1 MQFGKMTIGDLLKDR
16 ANFSPH
22 TEALIGSNKR
32 YTYQQYN
39 EIVNR
44 MAHVFLAQGMQ
55 KGDRVAVLASTDSH
69 FPILYM
75 AIAKTGA
82 ITVPL
87 NWRTKPTEIQWVL
100 EDSQPKFLLYE
111 DLYTSIVEQLKVD
124 SSVQFIQTV
133 ENNDFTLKLKESLQA
148 MPSTEPD
155 VEVDADQPVVIT
167 YTSGTTG
174 KPKGVMIT
182 HQNIV
187 TAGVKDGAAFNL
199 HFRDRLLLIT
209 PLFHSSGTAVL
220 GYQPLLGAT
229 YILMPNFQ
237 FLSFIELVEKER
249 ATHTFLVPSLL
260 KIMYSILLE
269 TDHDLSTLKEIISA
283 GSTVPG
289 ELIEKYN
296 SLGYR
301 ILQAYASSES
311 LTITHWTYEMGIEH
325 CHTVGKPYIT
335 ELKIVDPDT
344 KEELPLGGVGEIAIS
359 SPMVFK
365 GYWNNPEETARV
377 LRDGWFFSGDAGKI
391 DEDGFLHIVDRYKD
405 VINFSGGEKIFPAQV
420 ENVIQQLE
428 EVAEVAVVGMKDPL
442 WGEVPRAYV
451 VKKPDAFGLT
461 EEFVLN
467 YVHQHL
473 SAYKLKDVKFI
484 DSLPRNSLGKVV
496 KPQLRALEM

>member
-32 YTYQQYN
+32 YTYRQYN
-39 EIVNR
+39 EMVNR
-44 MAHVFLAQGMQ
+44 MAHVFLDQGMQ

-75 AIAKTGA
+75 AISKTGA

-87 NWRTKPTEIQWVL
+87 NWRTKPTEIQGIL
-100 EDSQPKFLLYE
+100 DNCQPQFLLYE
-111 DLYTSIVEQLKVD
+111 DLHKSIVDELKID
-124 SSVQFIQTV
+124 SSVQLMQTV
-133 ENNDFTLKLKESLQA
+133 EDNDFTPSLMELLQCA
-148 MPSTEPD
+148 PNTEPT
-155 VEVDADQPVVIT
+155 VEVDANDPVVIT

-174 KPKGVMIT
+174 KPKGVITT
-182 HQNIV
+182 HQNMV
-187 TAGVKDGAAFNL
+187 AGGVKDGSAFNL
-199 HFRDRLLLIT
+199 HFSDRLLMIT
-209 PLFHSSGTAVL
+209 PLFHISGTAAL
-220 GYQPLLGAT
+220 AYQPLLGAT
-229 YILMPNFQ
+229 YIFMPNFQ
-237 FLSFIELVEKER
+237 FLPFIELIEKER
-249 ATHTFLVPSLL
+249 VTHTFLVPAIL
-260 KIMYSILLE
+260 KILYSMLLE
-269 TDHDLSTLKEIISA
+269 TDRDLSSLKEIMA
-283 GSTVPG
+283 GGSLIPG

-301 ILQAYASSES
+301 VIQVYATSET
-311 LTITHWTYEMGIEH
+311 LTITHWTTDMGLKH

-335 ELKIVDPDT
+335 KIKIVDPET
-344 KEELPLGGVGEIAIS
+344 KEEAPLGEIGEIAIS
-359 SPMVFK
+359 SPMTFK
-365 GYWNNPEETARV
+365 GYWNNPEETKQV

-405 VINFSGGEKIFPAQV
+405 VINFSGGEKVFPIQV
-420 ENVIQQLE
+420 ENVILQLG

-461 EEFVLN
+461 EEFILR

-473 SAYKLKDVKFI
+473 ASYKLKDVKFI
-484 DSLPRNSLGKVV
+484 ESLPRNSFGKVV
-496 KPQLRALEM
+496 KHELRALEM

>member
-1 MQFGKMTIGDLLKDR
+1 MQFGKMTLGDLLRDR

-22 TEALIGSNKR
+22 TEALVGSSKR

-39 EIVNR
+39 DIVNR
-44 MAHVFLAQGMQ
+44 MAHVFLSRGMQ
-55 KGDRVAVLASTDSH
+55 KGDRVAVLSSTDSH

-75 AIAKTGA
+75 AIARTGA

-100 EDSQPKFLLYE
+100 EDSKPKFLLYE
-111 DLYTSIVEQLKVD
+111 DVYQSIVEQLKVEPT
-124 SSVQFIQTV
+124 VQFIQTV
-133 ENNDFTLKLKESLQA
+133 EHNDFAASLLEQLRCA
-148 MPSTEPD
+148 PSTEPA
-155 VEVDADQPVVIT
+155 VEVDADEPVVIT

-182 HQNIV
+182 HHNIV
-187 TAGVKDGAAFNL
+187 TAGVKDGTAFNL
-199 HFRDRLLLIT
+199 HFTNRLLLIT
-209 PLFHSSGTAVL
+209 PLFHSSGTAAL

-229 YILMPNFQ
+229 YIFMPNFE
-237 FLSFIELVEKER
+237 FLPFFELIEKER
-249 ATHTFLVPSLL
+249 VTHTFLVPAIL
-260 KIMYSILLE
+260 KILYSILLE
-269 TDHDLSTLKEIISA
+269 TEHDLSSLKEILTA
-283 GSTVPG
+283 GSLVSG

-301 ILQAYASSES
+301 VLQTYASSET
-311 LTITHWTYEMGIEH
+311 LTITHWTSEMGFEH

-335 ELKIVDPDT
+335 KLKIVDPET
-344 KEELPLGGVGEIAIS
+344 KEELPVGEIGEIAIS

-377 LRDGWFFSGDAGKI
+377 LQGGWYFSGDAGKI
-391 DEDGFLHIVDRYKD
+391 DEDGFLHILDRYKD
-405 VINFSGGEKIFPAQV
+405 VINFSGGEKIFPVQV
-420 ENVIQQLE
+420 ENVILQLE

-467 YVHQHL
+467 YVHQHIA
-473 SAYKLKDVKFI
+473 SYQLKDVKFI
-484 DSLPRNSLGKVV
+484 ESLPRNSLGKVV
-496 KPQLRALEM
+496 KTELREIE